1 MWHFILEKLNIKNN
15 AKEKFY
21 ALRYIFYEKRDD
33 RPPQKYKDMIILI
46 TYLTSYLKDIKL
58 LGCIAALNIIEDLDR
73 YTFR

>member
-1 MWHFILEKLNIKNN
+1 MAFHFRKKLNIKNN

-21 ALRYIFYEKRDD
+21 VLRHIFYEKRDD

-58 LGCIAALNIIEDLDR
+58 LGCITAFKIREDLDR
-73 YTFR
+73 

>member
-1 MWHFILEKLNIKNN
+1 MAFHFRKTEHKNN

-33 RPPQKYKDMIILI
+33 RPPHKYKDMIILI

-58 LGCIAALNIIEDLDR
+58 LGCITASNISEDLDR
-73 YTFR
+73 